1 VELIANP
8 QLDNYTRRLAAS
20 SLEKIMLKEQMPSIV
35 TALKN
40 CLSPEIYKNNF
51 ERFDNCYKVIW
62 KCVQSMPY
70 PAFYQ
75 AWHQQEKVK
84 NGE

>member
-1 VELIANP
+1 
-8 QLDNYTRRLAAS
+8 
-20 SLEKIMLKEQMPSIV
+20 MLKEQMPSVV